1 MACSHFPELSL
12 RVTQNKHFKAFL
24 LFDFVLLLF
33 SVSLNSSSAASRDA
47 DRKSITSNQS
57 MKKTLSTITSH
68 HGNDD
73 AIQRVLSAFDV
84 ARELQ
89 GAISNPLYSEVCTR
103 APFDQ
108 KTVRTESAYSNFQ
121 DPKPTIFRPII
132 AAIYPVS
139 FSSTDPSV
147 RQSMRNVRF
156 NPFSLRLDRAL
167 LKLRS

>member
-1 MACSHFPELSL
+1 
-12 RVTQNKHFKAFL
+12 
-24 LFDFVLLLF
+24 
-33 SVSLNSSSAASRDA
+33 
-47 DRKSITSNQS
+47 

-73 AIQRVLSAFDV
+73 AIQRVLPAFDV
-84 ARELQ
+84 AREIQ
-89 GAISNPLYSEVCTR
+89 VAIYFLLHSEVCTR